1 MLEKTE
7 RVIKTQNEDKH
18 NYTTTHHTLTS
29 INVLRS
35 FDHNSLHIKTT
46 ITKKNNAFVKN
57 KR

>member
-18 NYTTTHHTLTS
+18 NYTTTQHTLTS

-46 ITKKNNAFVKN
+46 ITKKNQRICEK
-57 KR
+57 